1 MNRNL
6 LTQIKNEWR
15 DNLWLVIELTVVSVA
30 IWILAFTLYN
40 AIRPRF
46 EEKGFDCENV
56 YKISIKTLDT
66 ESPEYV
72 DMGEETENNNINDI
86 RMLLGR
92 IRKSPYVEAAGLS
105 CNAIPY
111 QLSYSGNRLEVEGK
125 GDSVYYNG
133 NLRMGSPEIARVLRL
148 KSREGLSVE
157 KVEEILRK
165 GEILVSN
172 CETYELTGLDDVK
185 DLVGG
190 TVMFMDTVNAKR
202 IGGVIESIKRNEY
215 ETLMGTIFVPINE
228 SDNKQINYCGG
239 IGLRVKPGMGK
250 KFEEE
255 FYSTADM
262 RRLRNVYLTQLSD
275 MKSVRKANQ
284 YHNDTQVRLWTSGIV
299 FLLVII
305 FLGLLGTF
313 WFRIRQRSGE
323 IALRKTCGATS
334 GDIFRRT
341 IGEGLLLLAMSILP
355 AIALEWVINK
365 NFHLVEDNTY
375 WTAAVF
381 ALIFS
386 IVIMVLMIIA
396 GIAFPARKAMK
407 IEPAIALKEE

>member
-15 DNLWLVIELTVVSVA
+15 DNLWLVIELLVVSVA
-30 IWILAFTLYN
+30 VWVLALTLYI
-40 AIRPRF
+40 ALRPKF
-46 EEKGFDCENV
+46 EEKGFDSEDV
-56 YKISIKTLDT
+56 YKIAIKTLDS

-72 DMGEETENNNINDI
+72 DMGEETKNNNINDI
-86 RMLLGR
+86 RMLLAR
-92 IRKSPYVEAAGLS
+92 IRKSPYVEVAALS
-105 CNAIPY
+105 CNALPY
-111 QLSYSGNRLEVEGK
+111 QASFSGNELKVQGK
-125 GDSVYYNG
+125 GDSVIYYG
-133 NLRMGSPEIARVLRL
+133 NLRMGSPEIVRVLRL

-157 KVEEILRK
+157 RIEEILRR
-165 GEILVSN
+165 GELLVSN
-172 CETYELTGLDDVK
+172 CQTWALSGLDDVK

-190 TVMFMDTVNAKR
+190 TVMFMDTVNPKR
-202 IGGVIESIKRNEY
+202 IGGVIESVKRNEY
-215 ETLMGTIFVPINE
+215 EVKYGTIFMALDENDNNKINNSRE
-228 SDNKQINYCGG
+228 

-255 FYSTADM
+255 FNSSADM
-262 RRLRNVYLTQLSD
+262 RRLRNVYLTQLTD
-275 MKSVRKANQ
+275 MATARKQ
-284 YHNDTQVRLWTSGIV
+284 SHNHSENQVRLWTAGIV

-341 IGEGLLLLAMSILP
+341 IGEGLLLLSISIIP
-355 AIALEWVINK
+355 AIALEWVINRYF
-365 NFHLVEDNTY
+365 NLIEDDTY
-375 WTAAVF
+375 WTAAVV

-386 IVIMVLMIIA
+386 IFIMILMIIA